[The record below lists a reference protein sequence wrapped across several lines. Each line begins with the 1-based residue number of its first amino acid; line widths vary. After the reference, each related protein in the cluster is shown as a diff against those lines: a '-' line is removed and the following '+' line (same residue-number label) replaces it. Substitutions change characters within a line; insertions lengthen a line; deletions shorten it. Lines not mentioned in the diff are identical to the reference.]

1 MPKQEEKEKYTPNNS
16 FMGMQS
22 QPPKVIFFGK
32 GKVGASLPTE
42 EVRVVPDTSLV
53 PNTSLVQE
61 APPIETSLVNS
72 TAKAQQKTSLVRE
85 TSLTPNT
92 TLSQNLWDALS
103 DQNGHNKLP
112 NAIVDQLCR
121 HLTPNEQAIFNQLFR
136 LSYGFGKDRC
146 KIGLP
151 KLAERSN
158 MSESAVQKAVKGL
171 QAKGLILKE
180 GADFGRGREQGTLY
194 SLPFP
199 TRLVKETSL
208 VRETSLVCGT
218 SNKKELKENN
228 KRELAPP
235 DFKNCPDCQGSG
247 FYYPNGFE
255 GGVVKCKHER
265 ITGGK

>member
-22 QPPKVIFFGK
+22 QPPKVVFFGR
-32 GKVGASLPTE
+32 GKVGADSPPEEERLVPETSLVSE
-42 EVRVVPDTSLV
+42 TSLV
-53 PNTSLVQE
+53 PE

-72 TAKAQQKTSLVRE
+72 TSKAQQKTRLVSD
-85 TSLTPNT
+85 TSLTSHT
-92 TLSQNLWDALS
+92 TLPQNLWEALS
-103 DQNGHNKLP
+103 VQNGHNKLP
-112 NAIVDQLCR
+112 NAVVDQLCR

-180 GADFGRGREQGTLY
+180 GADFGRGREQGTVY

-199 TRLVKETSL
+199 TSLVHDTSL
-208 VRETSLVCGT
+208 VRETSLVRGT
-218 SNKKELKENN
+218 SNKKELKDSN
-228 KRELAPP
+228 KSEMAPP
-235 DFKNCPDCQGSG
+235 DYKNCLDCQGSG
-247 FYYPNGFE
+247 FWYPE
-255 GGVVKCKHER
+255 GNEKGVAKCKHER
-265 ITGGK
+265 LGK